1 MVLTRHF
8 KETIL
13 ARLEHDPEF
22 RRELLK
28 EGIDSLLVGDVGTA
42 KVVLRDYVN
51 ATIGFPE
58 LGRQTRKSPKSLM
71 RMFGPNGN
79 PRTQN
84 LFEIIDCLQRHEGVR
99 FKVAS
104 ASGEERADAEDK
116 VQPTL

>member
-13 ARLEHDPEF
+13 ARLERDPVF

-28 EGIDSLLVGDVGTA
+28 EGIDLLLAGDVDTS

-58 LGRQTRKSPKSLM
+58 LGRQTSKSPKSLM
-71 RMFGPNGN
+71 RMFGSSGN

-84 LFEIIDCLQRHEGVR
+84 LFEIIGCLQRHEGVQFR
-99 FKVAS
+99 VES
-104 ASGEERADAEDK
+104 AFEQERADAE
-116 VQPTL
+116 VNV